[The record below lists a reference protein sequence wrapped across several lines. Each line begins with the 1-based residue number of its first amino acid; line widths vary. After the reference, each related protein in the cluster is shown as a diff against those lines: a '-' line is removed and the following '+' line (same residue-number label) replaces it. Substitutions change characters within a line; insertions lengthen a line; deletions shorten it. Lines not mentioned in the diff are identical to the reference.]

1 MLKPVTEALGG
12 MAANVLHPI
21 IYGADGQG
29 GLAGVFKGG
38 KQDPVR
44 VSTDQNTAATMQN
57 SAVMAALTAI
67 LAAGMGVAAPSL
79 QSGAAGAAGVLG
91 ISIPS
96 ISAPAKMSTPAP
108 VVEFQQRRIQPDGN
122 AVQQCHGWRLR
133 SGWRGSAPWGR
144 ITLGR
149 ARSPAVTRPPLGL
162 LAGGLVQRIGEYADV
177 ESGAGRDGRIQSAVG
192 VVRRRARGGAT
203 GGSGPSGLAGIAR
216 NFKSTNWGSFERT
229 V

>member
-1 MLKPVTEALGG
+1 MLFRS
-12 MAANVLHPI
+12 
-21 IYGADGQG
+21 QG

-96 ISAPAKMSTPAP
+96 ISAPAKMSASTRAGKLRPLFTGQIRDLIHRCP
-108 VVEFQQRRIQPDGN
+108 SRRS
-122 AVQQCHGWRLR
+122 V
-133 SGWRGSAPWGR
+133 
-144 ITLGR
+144 
-149 ARSPAVTRPPLGL
+149 
-162 LAGGLVQRIGEYADV
+162 
-177 ESGAGRDGRIQSAVG
+177 
-192 VVRRRARGGAT
+192 
-203 GGSGPSGLAGIAR
+203 
-216 NFKSTNWGSFERT
+216 
-229 V
+229 